1 MDMQEHVKHFTSE
14 EKVLSNR
21 LLINVLAQGLI
32 LCGFVFASTI
42 CFWFHLQ
49 VENDPSF
56 LDQKSTI
63 FYNFTLLTMR
73 IGTGRNSS
81 NLSETEGIDWLTS
94 VNKEC
99 KSVNSVYN
107 EQVCNKSRSLL
118 IGGMLTLFIMGATIS
133 CNALLAYKTY
143 LLSKTLNL
151 KNANISIVS
160 YSSPFFSR

>member
-1 MDMQEHVKHFTSE
+1 MQEHVKHFTGE

-21 LLINVLAQGLI
+21 LLINVLVQCLI
-32 LCGFVFASTI
+32 LCGFVFASSV

-49 VENDPSF
+49 VQDDPSF
-56 LDQKSTI
+56 PDQKSNV

-81 NLSETEGIDWLTS
+81 NLSEKGINWLTS

-133 CNALLAYKTY
+133 CNAFLAYKTY

-151 KNANISIVS
+151 KNANVSVVS
-160 YSSPFFSR
+160 YSPFFSR